1 MLNETSN
8 IVHMGTVESK
18 VKKKQNKLKSHHK
31 TVKTIGSAPV

>member
-18 VKKKQNKLKSHHK
+18 VKKKTKQIKITSQNSQNYR
-31 TVKTIGSAPV
+31 